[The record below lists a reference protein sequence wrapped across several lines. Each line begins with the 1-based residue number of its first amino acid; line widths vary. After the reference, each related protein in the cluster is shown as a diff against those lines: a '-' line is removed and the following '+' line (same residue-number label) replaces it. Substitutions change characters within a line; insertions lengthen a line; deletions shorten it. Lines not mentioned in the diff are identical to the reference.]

1 MNTLHQIVEP
11 HTPTPAAPDIPALV
25 EVLGDVLPQPEPVDV
40 VTMMG
45 DE

>member
-25 EVLGDVLPQPEPVDV
+25 EVLGDVLPPPAPVEV
-40 VTMMG
+40 VKMMG
-45 DE
+45 E